1 MVRLDACSRFWWRE
15 AARHWPEVRPTPPPR
30 RPIGGGQQQR
40 DHWTSRT
47 GASGYWWQPE
57 VNFYPLVLKLGSNLI
72 ILKKDLQVNSCR
84 LA

>member
-1 MVRLDACSRFWWRE
+1 MTVALDSGGG
-15 AARHWPEVRPTPPPR
+15 RP
-30 RPIGGGQQQR
+30 RPIGRRSAPLRHGAAPLEEARSRATIGQQ
-40 DHWTSRT
+40 RT
-47 GASGYWWQPE
+47 GASGYWWQAE